1 MSITNTTSPKED
13 AMFTS
18 VSSRSASMYQRVS
31 VETSVSSATPHQ
43 LVNMLYEALTQAV
56 ISARAALERGD
67 IAGKG
72 RQIGRAVRM
81 IEEGLRPALN
91 LEKGGDLAANLNGV
105 YGYCVMRL
113 TEANLKNDAAAL
125 SDVTSVLEPIVSAW
139 KEIGDQVNT
148 PAQQMN

>member
-1 MSITNTTSPKED
+1 
-13 AMFTS
+13 MFTS
-18 VSSRSASMYQRVS
+18 VQSRSASMYQRVS
-31 VETSVSSATPHQ
+31 VETSVNAATPHQ

-56 ISARAALERGD
+56 VSARAALLGGD

-72 RQIGRAVRM
+72 KQIGRAVRL

-91 LEKGGDLAANLNGV
+91 LEKGGDLAANLNGL

-113 TEANLKNDAAAL
+113 TEANLKNDAVAL
-125 SDVTSVLEPIVSAW
+125 SDVIKVLEPIVNAW

-148 PAQQMN
+148 PAQKLH